1 MLKSIK
7 GSKNNMTAEMLHPL
21 KVKDATPTLGEESRA
36 GTERD
41 PGLCFFFGEF
51 LSIKFSSLNLRI
63 LSGWWFG
70 AFFVFP
76 YMGNNME

>member
-1 MLKSIK
+1 MLKFIK

-41 PGLCFFFGEF
+41 PGLCFFSGN
-51 LSIKFSSLNLRI
+51 FSASNL
-63 LSGWWFG
+63 
-70 AFFVFP
+70 AH
-76 YMGNNME
+76 

>member
-1 MLKSIK
+1 MLKFIK

-41 PGLCFFFGEF
+41 PGLCFFFREF
-51 LSIKFSSLNLRI
+51 LSIKFS
-63 LSGWWFG
+63 
-70 AFFVFP
+70 
-76 YMGNNME
+76 